1 MRRYASTLVILP
13 LLATACAA
21 PAPQLPAAV
30 AAPLHAPADQGTNLA
45 EPSLAPGAISLAVT
59 QQNIFS
65 TICTPG
71 WAASVRPS
79 ASFTD
84 RIKRAQI
91 PLYGY
96 PAGTNPGSFEEDHRE
111 PLELGGAPRDPRNLW
126 PQPLDEAH
134 AKDRLETAVRRDV
147 CAGRMT
153 LEQGQAIFFGDFWDD
168 YDRRFG
174 ARAMR

>member
-1 MRRYASTLVILP
+1 MRRYASTFVILP
-13 LLATACAA
+13 LLTAACAA
-21 PAPQLPAAV
+21 PAPPPGTVV
-30 AAPLHAPADQGTNLA
+30 APWQTPADAGTNLA
-45 EPSLAPGAISLAVT
+45 EPILAPGAIGHEVT
-59 QQNIFS
+59 QQNILF

-71 WAASVRPS
+71 WAASVRPP

-96 PAGTNPGSFEEDHRE
+96 PVGTNPRDFEEDHRE
-111 PLELGGAPRDPRNLW
+111 PLELGGAPRDLSNLW

-134 AKDRLETAVRRDV
+134 AKDRLETAVKRDV
-147 CAGRMT
+147 CAGHIT

>member
-1 MRRYASTLVILP
+1 MRRYASTVVILP
-13 LLATACAA
+13 LLTAACAGRA
-21 PAPQLPAAV
+21 PPPAAV
-30 AAPLHAPADQGTNLA
+30 VAPLQAPADQGTNPA
-45 EPSLAPGAISLAVT
+45 EPILAPGAISHQVT

-65 TICTPG
+65 TICTSG
-71 WAASVRPS
+71 WAARVRPP

-84 RIKRAQI
+84 RVKRAQL

-96 PAGTNPGSFEEDHRE
+96 PVGTNPESFEEDHRE

-134 AKDRLETAVRRDV
+134 AKDRLETAVKRDV